1 MANMYKG
8 IPFSPQ
14 VALADSI
21 GASDTVIKV
30 TDITA
35 FPDAPNYATIGTD
48 ETGETI
54 LYAAKTGDSLS
65 GCTRGIEGEAKSWP
79 AGTTI
84 ARNFTNKDFEAMQEN
99 IRNNQTAVGNAQ
111 TTADNAVTAAG
122 NAAKAAGD
130 AQTTADN
137 AAKAAGDAQTTADNA
152 AKAAGDAATAA
163 GNAQTAAENVRKDAL
178 LKSGGAMTGP
188 LLIPAPVENA
198 HAANK
203 EYVDTKSVSAT
214 LYSSGWTPDETSGF
228 IQTIEVAGLTDD
240 KKAKAYPARL
250 DTLAEKLALREE
262 TAKVC
267 ASSRSGSSMTFE
279 CWEETPALDIPIIVE
294 VYV

>member
-54 LYAAKTGDSLS
+54 LYAAKTTDSLS

-99 IRNNQTAVGNAQ
+99 IRNNQTAARAAQ
-111 TTADNAVTAAG
+111 STADGAVTAAG
-122 NAAKAAGD
+122 NAAKAASD
-130 AQTTADN
+130 AHITADN
-137 AAKAAGDAQTTADNA
+137 AVSAAGAAQKTAENAGTA
-152 AKAAGDAATAA
+152 AK
-163 GNAQTAAENVRKDAL
+163 NAQTAAENAQSTANEAKSAAGTAQTAAENARKDAL
-178 LKSGGAMTGP
+178 LKSGGDMTGAMTVQSP
-188 LLIPAPVENA
+188 TDDMNPAT
-198 HAANK
+198 K
-203 EYVDTKSVSAT
+203 KYVDDQIGTINAVPATTEADNGKILTVVNGVAVWQSVSV
-214 LYSSGWTPDETSGF
+214 W
-228 IQTIEVAGLTDD
+228 AG
-240 KKAKAYPARL
+240 
-250 DTLAEKLALREE
+250 
-262 TAKVC
+262 
-267 ASSRSGSSMTFE
+267 GS
-279 CWEETPALDIPIIVE
+279 
-294 VYV
+294 Y

>member
-14 VALADSI
+14 VTLADSI

-99 IRNNQTAVGNAQ
+99 IRNNQTAAGAAQ
-111 TTADNAVTAAG
+111 ATADGAVTAAG
-122 NAAKAAGD
+122 NAAKAASD
-130 AQTTADN
+130 AQTTAN
-137 AAKAAGDAQTTADNA
+137 TAVSAAGAAQQTAENA
-152 AKAAGDAATAA
+152 GTAA
-163 GNAQTAAENVRKDAL
+163 QNAQTAAENARNDAL
-178 LKSGGAMTGP
+178 LKSGGDMTGAMTVQSP
-188 LLIPAPVENA
+188 TDDMNPAT
-198 HAANK
+198 K
-203 EYVDTKSVSAT
+203 KYVDDQIETINEVPATTEADNGKILTVVNGVAVWQSVAV
-214 LYSSGWTPDETSGF
+214 WTG
-228 IQTIEVAGLTDD
+228 
-240 KKAKAYPARL
+240 
-250 DTLAEKLALREE
+250 
-262 TAKVC
+262 
-267 ASSRSGSSMTFE
+267 GS
-279 CWEETPALDIPIIVE
+279 
-294 VYV
+294 Y